1 MPPFS
6 QKKEFGMRRFVSD
19 LPLNAFLS
27 PVEALGAGTDVKTSP
42 SYAMPQSQLPPTEQ
56 PSQP

>member
-1 MPPFS
+1 
-6 QKKEFGMRRFVSD
+6 MRRFVSG

-42 SYAMPQSQLPPTEQ
+42 SYAMAPVTAPAD
-56 PSQP
+56 

>member
-1 MPPFS
+1 
-6 QKKEFGMRRFVSD
+6 MRRFVSG

-27 PVEALGAGTDVKTSP
+27 PAEALGAGTDVKNKL
-42 SYAMPQSQLPPTEQ
+42 SYTMAPVQLPPTEQ